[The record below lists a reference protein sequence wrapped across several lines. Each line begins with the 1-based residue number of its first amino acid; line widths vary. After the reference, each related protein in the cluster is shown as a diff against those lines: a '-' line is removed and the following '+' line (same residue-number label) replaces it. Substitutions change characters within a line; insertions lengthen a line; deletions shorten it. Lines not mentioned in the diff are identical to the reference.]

1 VWLKLWEKNKKRG
14 QSAIPCK
21 NRQHIYKREGRFSD
35 LFHHKFE
42 RKTSNL
48 TNFTNLRHV
57 VGGRHHLTREIT
69 RIKCGNC
76 KEKEVGGRLHT
87 RGKEH
92 KFFN

>member
-1 VWLKLWEKNKKRG
+1 VWLKLWEKNKKG
-14 QSAIPCK
+14 AKVQFLAK
-21 NRQHIYKREGRFSD
+21 NASIYKREGRFSD